1 MGCSWMVCTS
11 VVCDDVDDPLYGG
24 GGARRSISLLPGD
37 STTGA
42 GFSGIA
48 NDCLVFAE
56 GKGVVYA
63 DGLGEDTGVILNPP
77 CVPAVVGVWGM
88 SSPRCSSTC
97 VVTFPKGSILFSCL
111 PSSRR
116 LLRDL
121 RTRTAVNTMIAT
133 MATEPMTIPAM
144 AAGCIL
150 VVCPALAPNPMLPSL
165 EPEIVK
171 ILERKIRQ
179 RCGNREDKGPYK

>member
-1 MGCSWMVCTS
+1 MVCTS

-24 GGARRSISLLPGD
+24 GGARRSISLAVDG
-37 STTGA
+37 TAGA
-42 GFSGIA
+42 AFSGVT

-63 DGLGEDTGVILNPP
+63 DGFGEDTGVILNPP
-77 CVPAVVGVWGM
+77 CVPAVVGVWGI
-88 SSPRCSSTC
+88 SRPLCSSTC
-97 VVTFPKGSILFSCL
+97 VVTVPKGSILFSCL
-111 PSSRR
+111 LLSRR

-121 RTRTAVNTMIAT
+121 RTSTAVNTMIAT
-133 MATEPMTIPAM
+133 MATEPMTMPAM

-150 VVCPALAPNPMLPSL
+150 VACPALAPNPMLPSL

-171 ILERKIRQ
+171 TLEREIRQ
-179 RCGNREDKGPYK
+179 RCGNLQEGIYK